1 MASQNI
7 ARLGV
12 VLGLDTAEFTASI
25 DKAIS
30 ENAKLKNAIRRDTN
44 SAAGEL
50 KTLIHATEDYGK
62 ALTKVQLIQRETTS
76 GRFMNATDD
85 MKKKLLDQAAAYD
98 KVANVAKSAAD
109 AASKL
114 AAQQSLVQKDSN
126 AGLADITALRNATED
141 YGRTLT
147 KVELIQREIS
157 SGKYANATQEIKNQL
172 LQQAAA
178 YDKVALAAKNAAD
191 TQQKLNEQQNAVKR
205 DSSAAATEINNLKNA
220 TEDYGKTLTKVELTQ
235 REITSGRF
243 MNATQQMKTQL
254 LQQAAAYDKV
264 ALSSKNA
271 AGATFKM
278 NEQQKIQL
286 TYQTTDFFTQIVS
299 GQSPFLAAFQQGGQ
313 LKDVMG
319 GVGNMFR
326 AIGSLITPFTV
337 GMTAVA
343 ASIGAVAYSF
353 INADKEAAAFR
364 DNMILTGRYAGVTES
379 QVSALSQKLGTD
391 LNVGYSKAND
401 VILALVSSGKF
412 TSAVI
417 DDMSKVILQFSKLS
431 GVDAKEAAQK
441 LMGAFDGTAA
451 SVRSLNSQY
460 NFLTLEQYKQIVAY
474 EKAGK
479 AQEAIKL
486 GVKAFG
492 DSIDGQVRDLGTL
505 ERAWKAVG
513 EAVTYVKDAILS
525 IGRNSDQD
533 KLVKLAEDIERISS
547 DIGGTDTQSI
557 ANRSNNKKLLKEKM
571 DDYLALS
578 KKMQDDVA
586 AAQIAS
592 DKKVADQK
600 GITDLA
606 KYGSMLISKDF
617 EVEKAKADAAYKFAE
632 RGKNEIEKLELES
645 QKKIADAALE
655 MRQKNQQEDGR
666 ATAQNLEIY
675 NSKVLIAETELAEKK
690 RQINAKRM
698 IAQYNDEEAAANEFN
713 TAWAIENN
721 RRGALVVGAQ
731 NQTRDMEFQR
741 ESLELKYKMIYATE
755 QEQRLAQISLEY
767 ARKRKEVEGQ
777 DPLVLKE
784 LNKQEEIAKMFVT
797 MDESAKRTQQVFDS
811 VFGNLS
817 SAIDNFVKTGKL
829 SMKDLARSII
839 QDLIAIQM
847 KAAVMRFLGAAFG
860 LATGPNASNDGWFKN
875 VYQAAGVTEKAT
887 GGPVSAGSPYI
898 VGERGPELFMPS
910 GSGTIIPNNQMGGM
924 GGQTINYN
932 GPIIQNMSAID
943 TQSGLQF
950 LAKNKQG
957 VFAAYQSANRSIPVS
972 R

>member
-30 ENAKLKNAIRRDTN
+30 ENTKLKNAIRRDTN

-62 ALTKVQLIQRETTS
+62 ALTKV
-76 GRFMNATDD
+76 
-85 MKKKLLDQAAAYD
+85 
-98 KVANVAKSAAD
+98 
-109 AASKL
+109 
-114 AAQQSLVQKDSN
+114 
-126 AGLADITALRNATED
+126 
-141 YGRTLT
+141 
-147 KVELIQREIS
+147 ELIQREVT
-157 SGKYANATQEIKNQL
+157 SGKFMNATKDMKDRL

-178 YDKVALAAKNAAD
+178 YDKIAM
-191 TQQKLNEQQNAVKR
+191 
-205 DSSAAATEINNLKNA
+205 SA
-220 TEDYGKTLTKVELTQ
+220 
-235 REITSGRF
+235 
-243 MNATQQMKTQL
+243 
-254 LQQAAAYDKV
+254 
-264 ALSSKNA
+264 KNA
-271 AGATFKM
+271 AGAQFKM

-286 TYQTTDFFTQIVS
+286 TYQTTDFFTQIAS
-299 GQSPFLAAFQQGGQ
+299 GQSPFIAALQQGGQ

-319 GVGNMFR
+319 GIRPMFQ
-326 AIGSLITPFTV
+326 AIGSLLTPFTV
-337 GMTAVA
+337 GMTAAA
-343 ASIGAVAYSF
+343 ASVGALAYSF
-353 INADKEAAAFR
+353 INADKESAAFR

-379 QVSALSQKLGTD
+379 QVVALSQKLGTD

-606 KYGSMLISKDF
+606 KYGAMLISKDF

-721 RRGALVVGAQ
+721 RRGALVVSAQ

-829 SMKDLARSII
+829 SMKDLTRSII

-910 GSGTIIPNNQMGGM
+910 GSGTIIPNNQMGM
-924 GGQTINYN
+924 GSTSNVTNNYIN
-932 GPIIQNMSAID
+932 AID
-943 TQSGLQF
+943 VKSFEDRLLGSSNTIWAANQY
-950 LAKNKQG
+950 ANKNLSTNFG
-957 VFAAYQSANRSIPVS
+957 RT
-972 R
+972 

>member
-1 MASQNI
+1 MASGNI
-7 ARLGV
+7 ARLGI
-12 VLGLDTAEFTASI
+12 VLGVDTAELEVKIS
-25 DKAIS
+25 KAKQEFGS
-30 ENAKLKNAIRRDTN
+30 FAKQIERDSN
-44 SAAGEL
+44 SA
-50 KTLIHATEDYGK
+50 
-62 ALTKVQLIQRETTS
+62 
-76 GRFMNATDD
+76 
-85 MKKKLLDQAAAYD
+85 MKD
-98 KVANVAKSAAD
+98 
-109 AASKL
+109 
-114 AAQQSLVQKDSN
+114 LV
-126 AGLADITALRNATED
+126 ALR
-141 YGRTLT
+141 Y
-147 KVELIQREIS
+147 
-157 SGKYANATQEIKNQL
+157 
-172 LQQAAA
+172 
-178 YDKVALAAKNAAD
+178 
-191 TQQKLNEQQNAVKR
+191 
-205 DSSAAATEINNLKNA
+205 A
-220 TEDYGKTLTKVELTQ
+220 TEDYGKTLTKVEQ
-235 REITSGRF
+235 VEREIKAGRYQRAEGSLIE
-243 MNATQQMKTQL
+243 MLRKE
-254 LQQAAAYDKV
+254 AAAYDAK
-264 ALSSKNA
+264 ALAVKNA
-271 AGATFKM
+271 TNAQFKM

-286 TYQTTDFFTQIVS
+286 TYQTTDFFTQIAS
-299 GQSPFLAAFQQGGQ
+299 GQSPLIAALQQGGQ

-337 GMTAVA
+337 GMTAAA
-343 ASIGAVAYSF
+343 ASVGALAYSF
-353 INADKEAAAFR
+353 INADRESAAFR
-364 DNMILTGRYAGVTES
+364 DNMILTGRFAGVTQA
-379 QVSALSQKLGTD
+379 QVVALSEKLGTD

-505 ERAWKAVG
+505 EKAWKAVG
-513 EAVTYVKDAILS
+513 EAITYVKDAILS

-533 KLVKLAEDIERISS
+533 KLIKLAEDIERISS

-557 ANRSNNKKLLKEKM
+557 ANRSNNKKLLQQKM
-571 DDYLALS
+571 DDYFALS

-600 GITDLA
+600 GISDLA
-606 KYGSMLISKDF
+606 KYGPMLISKDF
-617 EVEKAKADAAYKFAE
+617 ELEKAKADAAYKLAE
-632 RGKNEIEKLELES
+632 RGTNEIQKLELES

-655 MRQKNQQEDGR
+655 MRQKNQQEDGK
-666 ATAQNLEIY
+666 ATAQNLAIY
-675 NSKVLIAETELAEKK
+675 NSKVTAAETELAEKK
-690 RQINAKRM
+690 RQINMKRM
-698 IAQYNDEEAAANEFN
+698 IAQYNDEQAAADEFN
-713 TAWAIENN
+713 AAWAIENN

-731 NQTRDMEFQR
+731 TQTRDMEYQR

-767 ARKRKEVEGQ
+767 ARKRKDVEGK

-784 LNKQEEIAKMFVT
+784 LDRQEELAKMFVT
-797 MDESAKRTQQVFDS
+797 MQESAQRTQQVFDS

-829 SMKDLARSII
+829 NMKDFARDTI
-839 QDLIAIQM
+839 QSLIAIQM
-847 KAAVMRFLGAAFG
+847 KAAALRFLGGLFG
-860 LATGPNASNDGWFKN
+860 LPTAPGGSNDGWFKN
-875 VYQAAGVTEKAT
+875 VYQATPRAT
-887 GGPVSAGSPYI
+887 GGPVSAGSPYM

-910 GSGTIIPNNQMGGM
+910 GSGTIIPNNQMGNM
-924 GGQTINYN
+924 GSTTNVTNYN
-932 GPIIQNMSAID
+932 INAID
-943 TQSGLQF
+943 TKSFEDRLLNSSNAIWAANQYANKS
-950 LAKNKQG
+950 LA
-957 VFAAYQSANRSIPVS
+957 VNRG
-972 R
+972 RA

>member
-50 KTLIHATEDYGK
+50 KALVHATEDYGK
-62 ALTKVQLIQRETTS
+62 ALTKV
-76 GRFMNATDD
+76 
-85 MKKKLLDQAAAYD
+85 
-98 KVANVAKSAAD
+98 
-109 AASKL
+109 
-114 AAQQSLVQKDSN
+114 
-126 AGLADITALRNATED
+126 
-141 YGRTLT
+141 
-147 KVELIQREIS
+147 ELIQREVT
-157 SGKYANATQEIKNQL
+157 SGKFMNATADMKARL

-178 YDKVALAAKNAAD
+178 YDKVAM
-191 TQQKLNEQQNAVKR
+191 
-205 DSSAAATEINNLKNA
+205 SA
-220 TEDYGKTLTKVELTQ
+220 
-235 REITSGRF
+235 
-243 MNATQQMKTQL
+243 
-254 LQQAAAYDKV
+254 
-264 ALSSKNA
+264 KNA

-278 NEQQKIQL
+278 NEQQKINL
-286 TYQTTDFFTQIVS
+286 TYQTTDFFTQIAS
-299 GQSPFLAAFQQGGQ
+299 GQSPFIAALQQGGQ
-313 LKDVMG
+313 LKDTMG

-326 AIGSLITPFTV
+326 AIGSLFTPFTV

-343 ASIGAVAYSF
+343 ASVAGLAYSF
-353 INADKEAAAFR
+353 INADKESAAFR
-364 DNMILTGRYAGVTES
+364 DNMILTGQYAGVTES

-431 GVDAKEAAQK
+431 GVDAKEAAHK
-441 LMGAFDGTAA
+441 LMSAFDGTAS

-505 ERAWKAVG
+505 EKAWKAVG
-513 EAVTYVKDAILS
+513 EAITYVKDAILS

-533 KLVKLAEDIERISS
+533 KLIKLAEDIERISS

-557 ANRSNNKKLLKEKM
+557 ANRSNNKKLLQQKM
-571 DDYLALS
+571 DDYFALS

-600 GITDLA
+600 GISDLA
-606 KYGSMLISKDF
+606 KYGPMLISKDF
-617 EVEKAKADAAYKFAE
+617 ELEKAKADAAYKLAE
-632 RGKNEIEKLELES
+632 RGTNEIQKLELES

-655 MRQKNQQEDGR
+655 MRQKNQQEDGK
-666 ATAQNLEIY
+666 ATAQNLAIY
-675 NSKVLIAETELAEKK
+675 NSKVTAAETELAEKK
-690 RQINAKRM
+690 RQINMKRM
-698 IAQYNDEEAAANEFN
+698 IAQYNDEQAAADEFN
-713 TAWAIENN
+713 AAWAIENN

-731 NQTRDMEFQR
+731 TQTRDMEYQR

-767 ARKRKEVEGQ
+767 ARKRKDVEGK

-784 LNKQEEIAKMFVT
+784 LDRQEEIAKMFVT
-797 MDESAKRTQQVFDS
+797 MQESAKLTQQVFDS

-847 KAAVMRFLGAAFG
+847 KAAVMRFLGGVFG
-860 LATGPNASNDGWFKN
+860 LPTAPGGSNDGWFKN
-875 VYQAAGVTEKAT
+875 VYQATPRAT
-887 GGPVSAGSPYI
+887 GGPVSAGSPYM

-910 GSGTIIPNNQMGGM
+910 GSGTIIPNNQINNMGA
-924 GGQTINYN
+924 TTNVTNNYIN
-932 GPIIQNMSAID
+932 AID
-943 TQSGLQF
+943 TKSFEDRLLGSSNAIWAANQYANKS
-950 LAKNKQG
+950 LA
-957 VFAAYQSANRSIPVS
+957 VNRG
-972 R
+972 RA

>member
-1 MASQNI
+1 MATHQNAATLGI
-7 ARLGV
+7 A
-12 VLGLDTAEFTASI
+12 LDLQMGNFATEAQKVAYETQ
-25 DKAIS
+25 KM
-30 ENAKLKNAIRRDTN
+30 KNAIAREMK
-44 SAAGEL
+44 AADKEIQSL
-50 KTLIHATEDYGK
+50 KYATEDYGK
-62 ALTKVQLIQRETTS
+62 SVTKVTQIERELAT
-76 GRFMNATDD
+76 GRLKDIKGSA
-85 MKKKLLDQAAAYD
+85 KAQELLAQAAAYD
-98 KVANVAKSAAD
+98 KIAN
-109 AASKL
+109 
-114 AAQQSLVQKDSN
+114 
-126 AGLADITALRNATED
+126 
-141 YGRTLT
+141 
-147 KVELIQREIS
+147 
-157 SGKYANATQEIKNQL
+157 
-172 LQQAAA
+172 
-178 YDKVALAAKNAAD
+178 AAKNATGA
-191 TQQKLNEQQNAVKR
+191 QFKL
-205 DSSAAATEINNLKNA
+205 
-220 TEDYGKTLTKVELTQ
+220 
-235 REITSGRF
+235 
-243 MNATQQMKTQL
+243 
-254 LQQAAAYDKV
+254 
-264 ALSSKNA
+264 
-271 AGATFKM
+271 

-286 TYQTTDFFTQIVS
+286 TYQTTDLFTQIAS
-299 GQSPFLAAFQQGGQ
+299 GQSPFIAILQQGGQ

-319 GVGNMFR
+319 GIGPMFR
-326 AIGSLITPFTV
+326 AIGTLITPFTV
-337 GMTAVA
+337 GMTAA
-343 ASIGAVAYSF
+343 AAAVGSLAYSF
-353 INADKEAAAFR
+353 INADKESAAFR

-379 QVSALSQKLGTD
+379 QVVALSQKLGTD

-486 GVKAFG
+486 GVKAFS
-492 DSIDGQVRDLGTL
+492 DSIDGQVRELGTL

-525 IGRNSDQD
+525 IGRRSDQD
-533 KLVKLAEDIERISS
+533 DLMKLAKDIERISS

-557 ANRSNNKKLLKEKM
+557 ANRANNKKLLQQKM

-592 DKKVADQK
+592 DKKVADKK
-600 GITDLA
+600 GITELE
-606 KYGSMLISKDF
+606 KYGSMLTSKGF
-617 EVEKAKADAAYKFAE
+617 ELEKAKLDASFKLAE
-632 RGKNEIEKLELES
+632 IGINEIQKLELES
-645 QKKIADAALE
+645 AKKITDAYAE

-713 TAWAIENN
+713 AAWAAENN
-721 RRGALVVGAQ
+721 RRASLVVSSQA
-731 NQTRDMEFQR
+731 QTRDMEYQR

-767 ARKRKEVEGQ
+767 ARKRKDVEGK

-784 LNKQEEIAKMFVT
+784 LDRQEEIAKMFVT
-797 MDESAKRTQQVFDS
+797 MEESAKRTQQVFDS

-847 KAAVMRFLGAAFG
+847 KAAALSFLKGAFG
-860 LATGPNASNDGWFKN
+860 IATGPNASNDGWFAN
-875 VYQAAGVTEKAT
+875 VYQAATPKAT
-887 GGPVSAGSPYI
+887 GGPVSAGSPYM

-910 GSGTIIPNNQMGGM
+910 GSGTIIPNNQMGM
-924 GGQTINYN
+924 NSTTNVTNNYIN
-932 GPIIQNMSAID
+932 AID
-943 TQSGLQF
+943 TKSFEDRLLGSSNAIWAANQYANKS
-950 LAKNKQG
+950 LA
-957 VFAAYQSANRSIPVS
+957 VNRG
-972 R
+972 RA

>member
-1 MASQNI
+1 MATHQNAATLGI
-7 ARLGV
+7 A
-12 VLGLDTAEFTASI
+12 LDLQMGNFATEAQKVAYETQ
-25 DKAIS
+25 KM
-30 ENAKLKNAIRRDTN
+30 KNAIAREMK
-44 SAAGEL
+44 AADKEIQSL
-50 KTLIHATEDYGK
+50 KYATEDYGK
-62 ALTKVQLIQRETTS
+62 SVTKVTQIERELAT
-76 GRFMNATDD
+76 GRLKDIKGSA
-85 MKKKLLDQAAAYD
+85 KAQELLAQAAAYD
-98 KVANVAKSAAD
+98 KIAN
-109 AASKL
+109 
-114 AAQQSLVQKDSN
+114 
-126 AGLADITALRNATED
+126 
-141 YGRTLT
+141 
-147 KVELIQREIS
+147 
-157 SGKYANATQEIKNQL
+157 
-172 LQQAAA
+172 
-178 YDKVALAAKNAAD
+178 AAKNATGA
-191 TQQKLNEQQNAVKR
+191 QFKL
-205 DSSAAATEINNLKNA
+205 
-220 TEDYGKTLTKVELTQ
+220 
-235 REITSGRF
+235 
-243 MNATQQMKTQL
+243 
-254 LQQAAAYDKV
+254 
-264 ALSSKNA
+264 
-271 AGATFKM
+271 

-286 TYQTTDFFTQIVS
+286 TYQTTDLFTQIAS
-299 GQSPFLAAFQQGGQ
+299 GQSPFIAILQQGGQ

-319 GVGNMFR
+319 GIGPMFR
-326 AIGSLITPFTV
+326 AIGTLITPFTV
-337 GMTAVA
+337 GMTAA
-343 ASIGAVAYSF
+343 AAAVGSLAYSF
-353 INADKEAAAFR
+353 INADKESAAFR

-379 QVSALSQKLGTD
+379 QVVALSQKLGTD

-486 GVKAFG
+486 GVKAFS
-492 DSIDGQVRDLGTL
+492 DSIDGQVRELGTL

-525 IGRNSDQD
+525 IGRRSDQD
-533 KLVKLAEDIERISS
+533 DLMKLAKDIERISS

-557 ANRSNNKKLLKEKM
+557 ANRANNKKLLQQKM

-592 DKKVADQK
+592 DKKVADKK
-600 GITDLA
+600 GITELE
-606 KYGSMLISKDF
+606 KYGSMLTSKGF
-617 EVEKAKADAAYKFAE
+617 ELEKAKLDASFKLAE
-632 RGKNEIEKLELES
+632 IGINEIQKLELES
-645 QKKIADAALE
+645 AKKITDAYAE

-713 TAWAIENN
+713 AAWAAENN
-721 RRGALVVGAQ
+721 RRASLVVSSQ
-731 NQTRDMEFQR
+731 TQTRDMEYQR

-767 ARKRKEVEGQ
+767 ARKRKDVEGK

-784 LNKQEEIAKMFVT
+784 LERQEAIAKMFVT

-829 SMKDLARSII
+829 NMKDLARSII

-847 KAAVMRFLGAAFG
+847 KAAALRFLNAAFG
-860 LATGPNASNDGWFKN
+860 FATGGSGANDGWFKN
-875 VYQAAGVTEKAT
+875 VYQATAATPKAT
-887 GGPVSAGSPYI
+887 GGPVSAGSPYM

-910 GSGTIIPNNQMGGM
+910 GSGTIIPNNQMGM
-924 GGQTINYN
+924 NSTTNVTNNYIN
-932 GPIIQNMSAID
+932 AID
-943 TQSGLQF
+943 TKSFEDRLLGSSNAVWAANQYANKS
-950 LAKNKQG
+950 LA
-957 VFAAYQSANRSIPVS
+957 VS
-972 R
+972 RGRA

>member
-12 VLGLDTAEFTASI
+12 VLALDTAEFTASI

-62 ALTKVQLIQRETTS
+62 V
-76 GRFMNATDD
+76 
-85 MKKKLLDQAAAYD
+85 
-98 KVANVAKSAAD
+98 
-109 AASKL
+109 
-114 AAQQSLVQKDSN
+114 
-126 AGLADITALRNATED
+126 
-141 YGRTLT
+141 LT
-147 KVELIQREIS
+147 KVELIQREVT
-157 SGKYANATQEIKNQL
+157 SGKYMNATKDMKDRL

-178 YDKVALAAKNAAD
+178 YDKIAM
-191 TQQKLNEQQNAVKR
+191 
-205 DSSAAATEINNLKNA
+205 SA
-220 TEDYGKTLTKVELTQ
+220 
-235 REITSGRF
+235 
-243 MNATQQMKTQL
+243 
-254 LQQAAAYDKV
+254 
-264 ALSSKNA
+264 KNA
-271 AGATFKM
+271 AGAQFKL

-286 TYQTTDFFTQIVS
+286 TYQTTDFFTQIAS
-299 GQSPFLAAFQQGGQ
+299 GQSPFIAALQQGGQ

-319 GVGNMFR
+319 GIGPMFK
-326 AIGSLITPFTV
+326 AIGTLITPFTV
-337 GMTAVA
+337 GMTTAAAAV
-343 ASIGAVAYSF
+343 GALAYSF
-353 INADKEAAAFR
+353 INADKESAAFR

-492 DSIDGQVRDLGTL
+492 DSIDGQVRDLGSL

-578 KKMQDDVA
+578 KKMQEDVA

-666 ATAQNLEIY
+666 ATTQNLEIY

-713 TAWAIENN
+713 AAWAIENN

-755 QEQRLAQISLEY
+755 KEQRLAQISLEY
-767 ARKRKEVEGQ
+767 ARKRKDVEGQ

-829 SMKDLARSII
+829 SMKDLTRSII

-860 LATGPNASNDGWFKN
+860 LATGPNPSNDGWFAN
-875 VYQAAGVTEKAT
+875 VYQATGATGKAT

-910 GSGTIIPNNQMGGM
+910 GSGTIIPNNQMGM
-924 GGQTINYN
+924 GSTTNVTNNYIN
-932 GPIIQNMSAID
+932 AID
-943 TQSGLQF
+943 VKSFEDRLLGSSNTIWAANQY
-950 LAKNKQG
+950 ANKNLSTNFG
-957 VFAAYQSANRSIPVS
+957 RT
-972 R
+972 

>member
-50 KTLIHATEDYGK
+50 KALVHATEDYGK
-62 ALTKVQLIQRETTS
+62 ALTKV
-76 GRFMNATDD
+76 
-85 MKKKLLDQAAAYD
+85 
-98 KVANVAKSAAD
+98 
-109 AASKL
+109 
-114 AAQQSLVQKDSN
+114 
-126 AGLADITALRNATED
+126 
-141 YGRTLT
+141 
-147 KVELIQREIS
+147 ELIQREVT
-157 SGKYANATQEIKNQL
+157 SGK
-172 LQQAAA
+172 
-178 YDKVALAAKNAAD
+178 
-191 TQQKLNEQQNAVKR
+191 
-205 DSSAAATEINNLKNA
+205 
-220 TEDYGKTLTKVELTQ
+220 
-235 REITSGRF
+235 F
-243 MNATQQMKTQL
+243 MNATADMKSRL

-264 ALSSKNA
+264 ALSAKNA

-278 NEQQKIQL
+278 NEQQKINL
-286 TYQTTDFFTQIVS
+286 TYQTTDFFTQIAS
-299 GQSPFLAAFQQGGQ
+299 GQSPFIAALQQGGQ
-313 LKDVMG
+313 LKDTMG

-326 AIGSLITPFTV
+326 AIGSLFTPFTV

-343 ASIGAVAYSF
+343 ASVAGLAYSF
-353 INADKEAAAFR
+353 INADKESAAFR
-364 DNMILTGRYAGVTES
+364 DNMILTGQYAGVTES

-505 ERAWKAVG
+505 EKAWKAVG
-513 EAVTYVKDAILS
+513 EAITYVKDAILS

-533 KLVKLAEDIERISS
+533 KLIKLAEDIERISS

-557 ANRSNNKKLLKEKM
+557 ANRSNNKKLLQQKM
-571 DDYLALS
+571 DDYFALS

-600 GITDLA
+600 GISDLT
-606 KYGSMLISKDF
+606 KYGPMLISKDF
-617 EVEKAKADAAYKFAE
+617 ELEKAKADAAYKLAE
-632 RGKNEIEKLELES
+632 RGTNEIQKLELES

-655 MRQKNQQEDGR
+655 MRQKNQQEDGK
-666 ATAQNLEIY
+666 ATAQNLAIY
-675 NSKVLIAETELAEKK
+675 NSKVTAAETELAEKK
-690 RQINAKRM
+690 RQINMKRM
-698 IAQYNDEEAAANEFN
+698 IAQYNDEQAAADEFN
-713 TAWAIENN
+713 AAWAIENN

-731 NQTRDMEFQR
+731 TQTRDMEYQR

-767 ARKRKEVEGQ
+767 ARKRKDVEGK

-784 LNKQEEIAKMFVT
+784 LDRQEEIAKMFVT
-797 MDESAKRTQQVFDS
+797 MQESAKLTQQVFDS

-847 KAAVMRFLGAAFG
+847 KAAVMRFLGG
-860 LATGPNASNDGWFKN
+860 LFSLPTAPGGSNDGWFKN
-875 VYQAAGVTEKAT
+875 VYMAQPRAT
-887 GGPVSAGSPYI
+887 GGPVSAGNPYM

-910 GSGTIIPNNQMGGM
+910 GSGTIIPNNQMSNM
-924 GGQTINYN
+924 GATTNVTNYN
-932 GPIIQNMSAID
+932 INAID
-943 TQSGLQF
+943 VKSFEDRLLGSSNTIWAANQY
-950 LAKNKQG
+950 ANKNLSTNFG
-957 VFAAYQSANRSIPVS
+957 RT
-972 R
+972 

>member
-1 MASQNI
+1 MANHQNAATLGI
-7 ARLGV
+7 A
-12 VLGLDTAEFTASI
+12 LDLQMGNFATEAQKVAYETQ
-25 DKAIS
+25 KM
-30 ENAKLKNAIRRDTN
+30 KNAIAREMK
-44 SAAGEL
+44 AADKEIQSL
-50 KTLIHATEDYGK
+50 KYATEDYGK
-62 ALTKVQLIQRETTS
+62 VVSKVTQIERELSS
-76 GRFMNATDD
+76 GRLKDIKGTD
-85 MKKKLLDQAAAYD
+85 KAAQLLAQAAAYD
-98 KVANVAKSAAD
+98 KIAMSA
-109 AASKL
+109 
-114 AAQQSLVQKDSN
+114 
-126 AGLADITALRNATED
+126 
-141 YGRTLT
+141 
-147 KVELIQREIS
+147 
-157 SGKYANATQEIKNQL
+157 
-172 LQQAAA
+172 
-178 YDKVALAAKNAAD
+178 
-191 TQQKLNEQQNAVKR
+191 
-205 DSSAAATEINNLKNA
+205 
-220 TEDYGKTLTKVELTQ
+220 
-235 REITSGRF
+235 
-243 MNATQQMKTQL
+243 
-254 LQQAAAYDKV
+254 
-264 ALSSKNA
+264 KNA
-271 AGATFKM
+271 AGAQFKM

-286 TYQTTDFFTQIVS
+286 TYQTTDFFTQIAS
-299 GQSPFLAAFQQGGQ
+299 GQSPFIAALQQGGQ

-319 GVGNMFR
+319 GIRPMFQ
-326 AIGSLITPFTV
+326 AIGSLLTPFTV
-337 GMTAVA
+337 GMTAAA
-343 ASIGAVAYSF
+343 ASVGALAYSF
-353 INADKEAAAFR
+353 INADKESAAFR

-379 QVSALSQKLGTD
+379 QVVALSQKLGTD

-721 RRGALVVGAQ
+721 RRGALVVSAQ

-860 LATGPNASNDGWFKN
+860 LATGPNASNDGWFAN
-875 VYQAAGVTEKAT
+875 VYQATAATPKAT

-910 GSGTIIPNNQMGGM
+910 GSGTIIPNNQMSNM
-924 GGQTINYN
+924 GSTTNVTNYN
-932 GPIIQNMSAID
+932 INAID
-943 TQSGLQF
+943 VKSFEDRLLGSSNTIWAANQY
-950 LAKNKQG
+950 ANKNLSTNFG
-957 VFAAYQSANRSIPVS
+957 RT
-972 R
+972 

>member
-1 MASQNI
+1 MATHQNAATLGI
-7 ARLGV
+7 A
-12 VLGLDTAEFTASI
+12 LDLQMGNFATEAQKVAYETQ
-25 DKAIS
+25 KM
-30 ENAKLKNAIRRDTN
+30 KNAIAREMK
-44 SAAGEL
+44 AADKEIQSL
-50 KTLIHATEDYGK
+50 KYATEDYGK
-62 ALTKVQLIQRETTS
+62 SVTKVTQIERELAT
-76 GRFMNATDD
+76 GRLKDIKGSA
-85 MKKKLLDQAAAYD
+85 KAQELLAQAAAYD
-98 KVANVAKSAAD
+98 KIAN
-109 AASKL
+109 
-114 AAQQSLVQKDSN
+114 
-126 AGLADITALRNATED
+126 
-141 YGRTLT
+141 
-147 KVELIQREIS
+147 
-157 SGKYANATQEIKNQL
+157 
-172 LQQAAA
+172 
-178 YDKVALAAKNAAD
+178 AAKNATGA
-191 TQQKLNEQQNAVKR
+191 QFKL
-205 DSSAAATEINNLKNA
+205 
-220 TEDYGKTLTKVELTQ
+220 
-235 REITSGRF
+235 
-243 MNATQQMKTQL
+243 
-254 LQQAAAYDKV
+254 
-264 ALSSKNA
+264 
-271 AGATFKM
+271 

-286 TYQTTDFFTQIVS
+286 TYQTTDLFTQIAS
-299 GQSPFLAAFQQGGQ
+299 GQSPFIAILQQGGQ

-319 GVGNMFR
+319 GIGPMFR
-326 AIGSLITPFTV
+326 AIGTLITPFTV
-337 GMTAVA
+337 GMTAA
-343 ASIGAVAYSF
+343 AAAVGSLAYSF
-353 INADKEAAAFR
+353 INADKESAAFR

-379 QVSALSQKLGTD
+379 QVVALSQKLGTD

-486 GVKAFG
+486 GVKAFS
-492 DSIDGQVRDLGTL
+492 DSIDGQVRELGTL

-525 IGRNSDQD
+525 IGRRSDQD
-533 KLVKLAEDIERISS
+533 DLMKLAKDIERISS

-557 ANRSNNKKLLKEKM
+557 ANRANNKKLLQQKM

-592 DKKVADQK
+592 DKKVADKK
-600 GITDLA
+600 GITELE
-606 KYGSMLISKDF
+606 KYGSMLTSKGF
-617 EVEKAKADAAYKFAE
+617 ELEKAKLDASFKLAE
-632 RGKNEIEKLELES
+632 IGINEIQKLELES
-645 QKKIADAALE
+645 AKKITDAYAE

-713 TAWAIENN
+713 AAWAAENN
-721 RRGALVVGAQ
+721 RRASLVVSSQ
-731 NQTRDMEFQR
+731 TQTRDMEYQR

-767 ARKRKEVEGQ
+767 ARKRKDVEGK

-784 LNKQEEIAKMFVT
+784 LDRQEEIAKMFVT
-797 MDESAKRTQQVFDS
+797 MEESAKRTQQVFDS

-847 KAAVMRFLGAAFG
+847 KAAALSFLKGAFG
-860 LATGPNASNDGWFKN
+860 IATGPNASNDGWFAN
-875 VYQAAGVTEKAT
+875 VYQAATPKAT
-887 GGPVSAGSPYI
+887 GGPVSAGSPYM

-910 GSGTIIPNNQMGGM
+910 GSGTIIPNNQMGM
-924 GGQTINYN
+924 NSTTNVTNNYIN
-932 GPIIQNMSAID
+932 AID
-943 TQSGLQF
+943 TKSFEDRLLGSSNAIWAANQYANKS
-950 LAKNKQG
+950 LA
-957 VFAAYQSANRSIPVS
+957 VS
-972 R
+972 RGRA